1 MGQTMVV
8 PSGDHAG
15 AVKKIGTNI
24 SGARRV
30 ASARGFD
37 PSMPASINELAPAS
51 GKAPRM
57 YAIWRPSGENTGKL
71 STPLSSFLGVPPSVG
86 IRYSARDGSAADT
99 TT

>member
-1 MGQTMVV
+1 MVV

-30 ASARGFD
+30 ASARGFE
-37 PSMPASINELAPAS
+37 PSMPATINELAPDS

-57 YAIWRPSGENTGKL
+57 
-71 STPLSSFLGVPPSVG
+71 
-86 IRYSARDGSAADT
+86 
-99 TT
+99 